1 MRKGAHVQ
9 IEEGDVKRLFLV
21 TLGSAMFLA
30 GCGGTAAPA
39 ESTASVADSPVA
51 TSDPEVRRAPAPPV
65 RGRAPEPAAA
75 NRRPAAAT
83 ATPARPAP
91 EARPLPEYRELVIP
105 SGTILPL
112 RLTSS
117 VASDTS
123 QVEDAV
129 QAVLREDVSIEE
141 GAVLPAGSELVG
153 RVIDAERSGRVRGRA
168 RVAFRF
174 TMLKHDG
181 DEYDVRTEAIERVA
195 AATKSE
201 DATKVGIGAGAGAA
215 LGAILGGG
223 SGAAKGAAIGAAAG
237 TGAVLAT
244 RGEEVRLDAGE
255 PVETHLT
262 APLSF
267 RVPVR

>member
-1 MRKGAHVQ
+1 MR
-9 IEEGDVKRLFLV
+9 RLFLV
-21 TLGSAMFLA
+21 TLGSAVFVA
-30 GCGGTAAPA
+30 GCGGAA
-39 ESTASVADSPVA
+39 ESTAPVEESPIA
-51 TSDPEVRRAPAPPV
+51 TVDAELDLAPAPAM
-65 RGRAPEPAAA
+65 RERASEPPAAT
-75 NRRPAAAT
+75 RRPAVAA
-83 ATPARPAP
+83 AAPARPAP
-91 EARPLPEYRELVIP
+91 ASPPVPEYPEVVIP
-105 SGTILPL
+105 AGTILPM
-112 RLTSS
+112 RLTSP

-129 QAVLREDVSIEE
+129 HAVLREDLTLEDGS
-141 GAVLPAGSELVG
+141 VLPAGVEVVG

-168 RVAFRF
+168 RVVFRF

-181 DEYDVRTEAIERVA
+181 DEYDLRTEAIERVA

-244 RGEEVRLDAGE
+244 RGEEVRLAAGE
-255 PVETHLT
+255 PIETRLT
-262 APLSF
+262 TPLAF
-267 RVPVR
+267 RVRVR